1 MLKNKKKTPIKN
13 LIIFAPFIE
22 NGGIEKNLVIL
33 TEFLSSK
40 INEIILITWKKEDK
54 KYFNKNVKVITPNK
68 SFFKFSN
75 RSIKNLVCLLI
86 LIKLLI
92 LSKKRLIFSF
102 QSNLYVTIVA
112 RFFQVNNIIRIA
124 SYNWM
129 RRKFKKF
136 IFKIIL
142 KYPSQIIVNS
152 YEMKKCLKKDLN
164 INSKC
169 IYNPLNLKEINR
181 NKKTK
186 RNHFTKDKKKM
197 KILFLGRFVDQKDP
211 FTFLY
216 GIKNIDKQINYQALM
231 VGEGYMKKNVAE
243 FIFKNNLSNKIKLI
257 KYNSHPMQYLNQCDL
272 LVLTSKY
279 EGLPNVLLEAQYLK
293 KYIISTDCKTGPR
306 EILNNGKYGDLF
318 KVGDYKSL
326 KKKIEFFYFKKKSK
340 YIKKKI
346 DMGFLKLNRFD
357 YDKCCNKYLSIINR
371 YIKND

>member
-340 YIKKKI
+340 YIKKT
-346 DMGFLKLNRFD
+346 L
-357 YDKCCNKYLSIINR
+357 
-371 YIKND
+371 

>member
-1 MLKNKKKTPIKN
+1 
-13 LIIFAPFIE
+13 
-22 NGGIEKNLVIL
+22 
-33 TEFLSSK
+33 
-40 INEIILITWKKEDK
+40 
-54 KYFNKNVKVITPNK
+54 
-68 SFFKFSN
+68 
-75 RSIKNLVCLLI
+75 
-86 LIKLLI
+86 
-92 LSKKRLIFSF
+92 
-102 QSNLYVTIVA
+102 
-112 RFFQVNNIIRIA
+112 
-124 SYNWM
+124 
-129 RRKFKKF
+129 
-136 IFKIIL
+136 
-142 KYPSQIIVNS
+142 
-152 YEMKKCLKKDLN
+152 
-164 INSKC
+164 
-169 IYNPLNLKEINR
+169 
-181 NKKTK
+181 
-186 RNHFTKDKKKM
+186 M